1 MAGFATFSE
10 TFLILD
16 RRTMTVNR
24 NIALDALAYFS
35 FCALAGTGLLL
46 EFRLCEDTS
55 AKILGLAA
63 EDWRDIH
70 EWVAYLFVVVVVLH
84 LALHCA
90 WIRKL
95 ASRHLWSTAVGLAA
109 GVCVIGVLLLTPVR
123 HSEEWHNDCGP
134 ERTREH
140 DD

>member
-1 MAGFATFSE
+1 M
-10 TFLILD
+10 
-16 RRTMTVNR
+16 NK
-24 NIALDALAYFS
+24 NIALDALAYFC
-35 FCALAGTGLLL
+35 FCVLAGTGLLL

-55 AKILGLAA
+55 GTILGLAA

-84 LALHCA
+84 LALHWA

-109 GVCVIGVLLLTPVR
+109 GVCVIGALLLTPVR
-123 HSEEWHNDCGP
+123 HSGEWHNDCGP

>member
-1 MAGFATFSE
+1 M
-10 TFLILD
+10 
-16 RRTMTVNR
+16 NK
-24 NIALDALAYFS
+24 NIALDTLAYFC

-55 AKILGLAA
+55 GTIFGLAA

-70 EWVAYLFVVVVVLH
+70 EWVSYLFVMVVVTHLVLH
-84 LALHCA
+84 WA

-95 ASRHLWSTAVGLAA
+95 ANRHFWRTTVGLTA
-109 GVCVIGVLLLTPVR
+109 GICVIGVLLLTPVER
-123 HSEEWHNDCGP
+123 SGQWNYDCGAEETQ
-134 ERTREH
+134 ER